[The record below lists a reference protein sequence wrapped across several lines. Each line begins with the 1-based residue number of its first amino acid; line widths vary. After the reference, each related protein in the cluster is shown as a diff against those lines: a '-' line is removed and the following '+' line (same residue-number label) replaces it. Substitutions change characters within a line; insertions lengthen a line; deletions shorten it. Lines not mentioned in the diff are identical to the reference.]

1 MLLNEK
7 FNRYCSEAMKT
18 TKPFEVIY
26 ITGIITPTAEDGDIL
41 AFLAL
46 DDYSKFLFPPQMKKA
61 DSSDTEFIDLLV
73 IFFNGINETYD
84 RKIHAQSTI
93 YYTNLPEPFHPAM
106 SSVIMKDDK
115 LLFEKELV
123 EQVFQPI
130 IKDFGFKK

>member
-1 MLLNEK
+1 
-7 FNRYCSEAMKT
+7 MKT

-26 ITGIITPTAEDGDIL
+26 ITGIVTPTAEDGDVL
-41 AFLAL
+41 TFLAL

>member
-1 MLLNEK
+1 
-7 FNRYCSEAMKT
+7 MKT

-26 ITGIITPTAEDGDIL
+26 ITGIVTPTAEDGDVL
-41 AFLAL
+41 TFLAL

-73 IFFNGINETYD
+73 IFFNGINATYD

-93 YYTNLPEPFHPAM
+93 YYTNLPEPFHPFM

>member
-1 MLLNEK
+1 
-7 FNRYCSEAMKT
+7 MKT

-41 AFLAL
+41 TFLAL